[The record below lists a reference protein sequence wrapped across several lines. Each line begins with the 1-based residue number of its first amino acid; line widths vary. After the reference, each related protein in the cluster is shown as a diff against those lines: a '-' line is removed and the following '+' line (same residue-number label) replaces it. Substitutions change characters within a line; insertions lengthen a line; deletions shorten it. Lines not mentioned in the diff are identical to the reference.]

1 MVNIA
6 RNFLIML
13 FRSAIDALKTASNRV
28 IQKVSEATGDLIV
41 NKTANRIT
49 KVSKKFT
56 K

>member
-41 NKTANRIT
+41 NKTANSIT